1 MINNLIQLKN
11 LNKKYIKKKI
21 NVLKN
26 VNINFKKGKIYSI
39 VGPSGSGK
47 TTLLNIISMVE
58 RPSSGSLFIKN
69 NKINFDN
76 ISMNDKIRSNK
87 IGIVYQDKNLLTDFT
102 ALENVYL
109 AKLALVNNEE
119 VAIKDAKKIINSLGL
134 RNRQNHYPSELSG
147 GENQRVAI
155 SRAIINKPEIIIADE
170 PTGSLDQKNSK
181 EIFKILFGLKNKN
194 NVIIFATHNTY
205 FSKQADYKLQIK
217 NGLVKYYND

>member
-11 LNKKYIKKKI
+11 LNKKYNKKKI

-102 ALENVYL
+102 ALENIYL

-134 RNRQNHYPSELSG
+134 GNRQNHYPSELSG

>member
-217 NGLVKYYND
+217 KGLVKYYND

>member
-217 NGLVKYYND
+217 NGLVRYYND

>member
-1 MINNLIQLKN
+1 
-11 LNKKYIKKKI
+11 
-21 NVLKN
+21 
-26 VNINFKKGKIYSI
+26 
-39 VGPSGSGK
+39 
-47 TTLLNIISMVE
+47 MVE